1 MKVKDNKKFKK
12 EKISLQKTKG
22 FEPDSKMRTKSAKRN
37 VSKIKKA
44 LDRGDDVGNIF
55 VRKRKGGGHEV
66 LDGHHRVHAHRQ
78 RGDKHIHAVVV
89 PPENITEGKYPPR
102 MKGWGNAKTGNLV
115 LTPIRGKYR
124 PYHQEFASNNLR
136 KLGLQEKD
144 AIKHIDNSYQ
154 PPKEDDAEK
163 LFRNIQSGKI
173 DRDKAFEEFLNKN
186 GWHSIVIDDGTYSIG
201 DYKGGLRKYH
211 KIAVAIDK
219 KFGADS
225 MFQDSS
231 DFFEVG
237 TEDINNKYD
246 WNNYIKTKK
255 VGGRTEIGRTMAQF
269 REELHEGALM
279 SLIKK
284 HDNPLA
290 FLADAMAALAS
301 GDLKLKER
309 GVANTRELVHAW
321 NEVKKRK
328 IRI

>member
-1 MKVKDNKKFKK
+1 MKSFK
-12 EKISLQKTKG
+12 QY
-22 FEPDSKMRTKSAKRN
+22 
-37 VSKIKKA
+37 
-44 LDRGDDVGNIF
+44 
-55 VRKRKGGGHEV
+55 
-66 LDGHHRVHAHRQ
+66 
-78 RGDKHIHAVVV
+78 
-89 PPENITEGKYPPR
+89 ITEGKYPPR
-102 MKGWGNAKTGNLV
+102 VKGWGNAKTGKLA
-115 LTPIRGKYR
+115 LTLIKGKYR
-124 PYHQEFASNNLR
+124 PYHQQFAANNLN
-136 KLGLQEKD
+136 KLGLKEKD
-144 AIKHIDNSYQ
+144 AIKYLNDTYTPPTDNHT
-154 PPKEDDAEK
+154 KRMWKD
-163 LFRNIQSGKI
+163 IQDGRI

-186 GWHSIVIDDGTYSIG
+186 GWYSIVIDNGTSSIG
-201 DYKGGLRKYH
+201 DYKGTTRKYH

-219 KFGADS
+219 KYGDS
-225 MFQDSS
+225 MFQDES

-237 TEDINNKYD
+237 TEDIHNKYD

>member
-1 MKVKDNKKFKK
+1 MKSFK
-12 EKISLQKTKG
+12 QY
-22 FEPDSKMRTKSAKRN
+22 
-37 VSKIKKA
+37 
-44 LDRGDDVGNIF
+44 
-55 VRKRKGGGHEV
+55 
-66 LDGHHRVHAHRQ
+66 
-78 RGDKHIHAVVV
+78 
-89 PPENITEGKYPPR
+89 ITEGKYPPR
-102 MKGWGNAKTGNLV
+102 VKGWGNVNTGKLV
-115 LTPIRGKYR
+115 LTLIKGKYK
-124 PYHQEFASNNLR
+124 PYHQGFASRNLS
-136 KLGLQEKD
+136 KLGLKEKD
-144 AIKHIDNSYQ
+144 AIDAIEDSYG
-154 PPKEDDAEK
+154 PPTRKDAEK
-163 LFRNIQSGKI
+163 LFKEIQDEKV
-173 DRDKAFEEFLNKN
+173 DRDRAFEQFLNKN
-186 GWHSIVIDDGTYSIG
+186 GWYSIVIDEGTYSIG

-284 HDNPLA
+284 HDSPLA

>member
-1 MKVKDNKKFKK
+1 MVEGCMKSFK
-12 EKISLQKTKG
+12 QY
-22 FEPDSKMRTKSAKRN
+22 
-37 VSKIKKA
+37 
-44 LDRGDDVGNIF
+44 
-55 VRKRKGGGHEV
+55 
-66 LDGHHRVHAHRQ
+66 
-78 RGDKHIHAVVV
+78 
-89 PPENITEGKYPPR
+89 ITEGKYPPR
-102 MKGWGNAKTGNLV
+102 VKGWGNAKTGKLA
-115 LTPIRGKYR
+115 LTLIKGKYR
-124 PYHQEFASNNLR
+124 PYHQQFAANNLN
-136 KLGLQEKD
+136 KLGLKEKD
-144 AIKHIDNSYQ
+144 AIKYL
-154 PPKEDDAEK
+154 DDAYTPPTDNHTK
-163 LFRNIQSGKI
+163 RLWKNIQDGVV

-186 GWHSIVIDDGTYSIG
+186 GWYSIVIDEGTYSIG

>member
-1 MKVKDNKKFKK
+1 MKSFK
-12 EKISLQKTKG
+12 QY
-22 FEPDSKMRTKSAKRN
+22 
-37 VSKIKKA
+37 
-44 LDRGDDVGNIF
+44 
-55 VRKRKGGGHEV
+55 
-66 LDGHHRVHAHRQ
+66 
-78 RGDKHIHAVVV
+78 
-89 PPENITEGKYPPR
+89 ITEGKYPPR
-102 MKGWGNAKTGNLV
+102 VKGWGNAKTGKLA
-115 LTPIRGKYR
+115 LTLIKGKYR
-124 PYHQEFASNNLR
+124 PYHQQFAANNLN
-136 KLGLQEKD
+136 KLGLKEKD
-144 AIKHIDNSYQ
+144 AIKYL
-154 PPKEDDAEK
+154 DDAYTPPTDNHTK
-163 LFRNIQSGKI
+163 RLWKNIQDGVV

-186 GWHSIVIDDGTYSIG
+186 GWYSIVIDEGTYSIG
-201 DYKGGLRKYH
+201 DYKGGLKKYH

-284 HDNPLA
+284 HDSPLA

>member
-1 MKVKDNKKFKK
+1 MKSFK
-12 EKISLQKTKG
+12 QY
-22 FEPDSKMRTKSAKRN
+22 
-37 VSKIKKA
+37 
-44 LDRGDDVGNIF
+44 
-55 VRKRKGGGHEV
+55 
-66 LDGHHRVHAHRQ
+66 
-78 RGDKHIHAVVV
+78 
-89 PPENITEGKYPPR
+89 ITEGKYPPR
-102 MKGWGNAKTGNLV
+102 VKGWGNAKTGKLA
-115 LTPIRGKYR
+115 LTLIKGKYR
-124 PYHQEFASNNLR
+124 PYHQQFAANNLN
-136 KLGLQEKD
+136 KLGLKEKD
-144 AIKHIDNSYQ
+144 AIDAIEDSYG
-154 PPKEDDAEK
+154 PPTRKDAEK
-163 LFRNIQSGKI
+163 LFKEIQDEKV
-173 DRDKAFEEFLNKN
+173 DRDRAFEQFLNKN
-186 GWHSIVIDDGTYSIG
+186 GWYSIVIDEGTYSIG

>member
-1 MKVKDNKKFKK
+1 MKSFK
-12 EKISLQKTKG
+12 QY
-22 FEPDSKMRTKSAKRN
+22 
-37 VSKIKKA
+37 
-44 LDRGDDVGNIF
+44 
-55 VRKRKGGGHEV
+55 
-66 LDGHHRVHAHRQ
+66 
-78 RGDKHIHAVVV
+78 
-89 PPENITEGKYPPR
+89 ITEGKYPPR
-102 MKGWGNAKTGNLV
+102 VKGWGNAKTGKLA
-115 LTPIRGKYR
+115 LTLIKGKYR
-124 PYHQEFASNNLR
+124 PYHQQFAANNLN
-136 KLGLQEKD
+136 KLGLKEKD
-144 AIKHIDNSYQ
+144 AIKYL
-154 PPKEDDAEK
+154 DDAYTPPTDNHTK
-163 LFRNIQSGKI
+163 RLWKNIQDGVV

-186 GWHSIVIDDGTYSIG
+186 GWYSIVIDEGTYSIG

-284 HDNPLA
+284 HDSPLE

>member
-1 MKVKDNKKFKK
+1 MKSFK
-12 EKISLQKTKG
+12 QY
-22 FEPDSKMRTKSAKRN
+22 
-37 VSKIKKA
+37 
-44 LDRGDDVGNIF
+44 
-55 VRKRKGGGHEV
+55 
-66 LDGHHRVHAHRQ
+66 
-78 RGDKHIHAVVV
+78 
-89 PPENITEGKYPPR
+89 ITEGKYPPR
-102 MKGWGNAKTGNLV
+102 VKGWGNAKTGKLA
-115 LTPIRGKYR
+115 LTLIKGKYR
-124 PYHQEFASNNLR
+124 PYHQQFAANNLN
-136 KLGLQEKD
+136 KLGLKEKD
-144 AIKHIDNSYQ
+144 AIKYL
-154 PPKEDDAEK
+154 DDAYTPPTDNHTK
-163 LFRNIQSGKI
+163 RLWKNIQDGVV

-186 GWHSIVIDDGTYSIG
+186 GWYSIVIDEGTYSIG

>member
-1 MKVKDNKKFKK
+1 MVEGRMKSFK
-12 EKISLQKTKG
+12 QY
-22 FEPDSKMRTKSAKRN
+22 
-37 VSKIKKA
+37 
-44 LDRGDDVGNIF
+44 
-55 VRKRKGGGHEV
+55 
-66 LDGHHRVHAHRQ
+66 
-78 RGDKHIHAVVV
+78 
-89 PPENITEGKYPPR
+89 ITEGKYPPR
-102 MKGWGNAKTGNLV
+102 VKGWGNVNTGKLV
-115 LTPIRGKYR
+115 LTLIKGKYK
-124 PYHQEFASNNLR
+124 PYHQGFASRNLS
-136 KLGLQEKD
+136 KLGLKEKD
-144 AIKHIDNSYQ
+144 AIDAIEDSYG
-154 PPKEDDAEK
+154 PPTRKDAEK
-163 LFRNIQSGKI
+163 LFKEIQDEKV
-173 DRDKAFEEFLNKN
+173 DRDRAFEQFLNKN
-186 GWHSIVIDDGTYSIG
+186 GWYSIVIDEGTYSIG

>member
-1 MKVKDNKKFKK
+1 MKSFK
-12 EKISLQKTKG
+12 QH
-22 FEPDSKMRTKSAKRN
+22 F
-37 VSKIKKA
+37 
-44 LDRGDDVGNIF
+44 
-55 VRKRKGGGHEV
+55 
-66 LDGHHRVHAHRQ
+66 
-78 RGDKHIHAVVV
+78 
-89 PPENITEGKYPPR
+89 ITEGKYPPR
-102 MKGWGNAKTGNLV
+102 VKGWGNAKTGKLA
-115 LTPIRGKYR
+115 LTLIKGKYR
-124 PYHQEFASNNLR
+124 PYHQQFAANNLN
-136 KLGLQEKD
+136 KLGLKEKD
-144 AIKHIDNSYQ
+144 AIKYL
-154 PPKEDDAEK
+154 DDAYTPPTDNHTK
-163 LFRNIQSGKI
+163 RLWKNIQDGVV

-186 GWHSIVIDDGTYSIG
+186 GWYSIVIDEGTYSIG